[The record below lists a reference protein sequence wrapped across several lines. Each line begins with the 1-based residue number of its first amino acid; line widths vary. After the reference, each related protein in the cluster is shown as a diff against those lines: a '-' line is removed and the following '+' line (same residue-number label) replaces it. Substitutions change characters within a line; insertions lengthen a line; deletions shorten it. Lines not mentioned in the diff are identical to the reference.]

1 MEGQT
6 MSSLVMVADASRARF
21 FSAETPKGKLKEIDS
36 MVHPESKLH
45 PNEMASDKPGKTSN
59 RNGQGVNSLDT
70 EVNPK
75 RQEAIR
81 FAKDVS
87 SKLNTVRQ
95 KGSYNKV
102 YIVAAPTFL
111 GMLRTNINGDTKRA
125 IKDEI
130 NKDLTALTVDEIRA
144 HLPERL

>member
-1 MEGQT
+1 MT
-6 MSSLVMVADASRARF
+6 TLVMVADASRARF
-21 FSAETPKGKLKEIDS
+21 FKAETNRGALTEFDS
-36 MVHPESKLH
+36 MVHPKSKLH

-70 EVNPK
+70 EIDPK

-87 SKLNTVRQ
+87 SKLDSVRQ
-95 KGSYNKV
+95 QGKYARLYV
-102 YIVAAPTFL
+102 VAAPSFL
-111 GMLRTNINGDTKRA
+111 GMLRSNLHSETKKLITN
-125 IKDEI
+125 EI
-130 NKDLTALTVDEIRA
+130 NKDLTGLNVDDIRS

>member
-1 MEGQT
+1 MT
-6 MSSLVMVADASRARF
+6 TLVMVADASRARF
-21 FSAETPKGKLKEIDS
+21 FSADTARGELTEIDS

-45 PNEMASDKPGKTSN
+45 PYEMASDKPGRTSN

-81 FAKDVS
+81 FAKEVS
-87 SKLNTVRQ
+87 NRLDRVRQQGTYSKLYV
-95 KGSYNKV
+95 
-102 YIVAAPTFL
+102 VAAPTFL
-111 GMLRTNINGDTKRA
+111 GMLRTNMHAETKKM
-125 IKDEI
+125 ITNEI
-130 NKDLTALTVDEIRA
+130 NKDLTALSVSDIRS

>member
-1 MEGQT
+1 MAT
-6 MSSLVMVADASRARF
+6 LIMVADASRARF
-21 FSAETPKGKLKEIDS
+21 FRAESPRGEITEFDA

-45 PNEMASDKPGKTSN
+45 ANEMASDKPGKTSN

-87 SKLNTVRQ
+87 NKLDSVRQ
-95 KGSYNKV
+95 QGKYARV
-102 YIVAAPTFL
+102 YVVAAPTFL
-111 GMLRTNINGDTKRA
+111 GMLRSNLHSETKKL
-125 IKDEI
+125 ISNEI
-130 NKDLTALTVDEIRA
+130 NKDLTGLAADDIRA

>member
-1 MEGQT
+1 
-6 MSSLVMVADASRARF
+6 MSTLVMVADACRARF
-21 FSAETPKGKLKEIDS
+21 FSAESPRGKLTEIDS

-59 RNGQGVNSLDT
+59 RGGQGVNSLDT
-70 EVNPK
+70 EIDPK

-81 FAKDVS
+81 FAKDVTH
-87 SKLNTVRQ
+87 KLNSVRQ
-95 KGSYNKV
+95 EGRYNKV
-102 YIVAAPTFL
+102 YIVAAPLFL
-111 GMLRTNINGDTKRA
+111 GMLRSSINGDTKRA

-130 NKDLTALTVDEIRA
+130 NKDLTALPVDQIRA